1 MKKNLF
7 YLVLFFSLVLVS
19 CEKDPI
25 VETVTLSLENKLTT
39 ANTEWTGDKSGTEF
53 QGKYGPVWKN
63 QFSGSDNFFVF
74 DNYFNDFSWG
84 GFMYTNKTDVTT
96 GEYTNNSAITGS
108 GKNGKVYLTANTN
121 EDTPAVIS
129 FKDGMPHSFTGLY
142 VTNSTYAYLS
152 MKNGDGF
159 AKKFAKD
166 DWFKLE
172 IFGKN
177 AQGTNTP
184 SLEVYLADFRNGKS
198 EILNTWKWINLESL
212 GDVKSLHFK
221 LSSTDMGEFGMNTP
235 SYFCIDGVTAV
246 K

>member
-25 VETVTLSLENKLTT
+25 VETVTLSLENKLTA
-39 ANTEWTGDKSGTEF
+39 ANTEWTGDKSGTETNGTYLNKF
-53 QGKYGPVWKN
+53 DDG
-63 QFSGSDNFFVF
+63 FFVF
-74 DNYFNDFSWG
+74 DNYFTPAWNSWG

-96 GEYTNNSAITGS
+96 AGWGNNSAITGG
-108 GKNGKVYLTANTN
+108 GKNGKVYLTVNTSSDN
-121 EDTPAVIS
+121 PAVIS
-129 FKDGMPHSFTGLY
+129 FKDGQVHTFSGMF
-142 VTNSTYAYLS
+142 VTNATFTYLS

-159 AKKFAKD
+159 AKKFAAG

-172 IFGKN
+172 IYGKN
-177 AQGTNTP
+177 AQGTDTP
-184 SLEVYLADFRNGKS
+184 SVEVYLADFRNGKS
-198 EILNTWKWINLESL
+198 EMLNSWKWVNLESL

-221 LSSTDMGEFGMNTP
+221 LSSTDNGEHGMNTP
-235 SYFCIDGVTAV
+235 SYFCVDGVAAV